1 MRPGAEDATSGGDGS
16 TCFASNAAAKGR
28 CDARSNPACGDLVS
42 DDRAS
47 GFDVVARFGR
57 RRTST
62 VNEGT
67 ARLNVLLDTAHRSL
81 IRLAE
86 DDLARQSATMQ

>member
-1 MRPGAEDATSGGDGS
+1 MRPFGVDAATVGDGS
-16 TCFASNAAAKGR
+16 TFFVSNAGAATQ
-28 CDARSNPACGDLVS
+28 CDARSNPARGDLAS
-42 DDRAS
+42 DNGPS

-67 ARLNVLLDTAHRSL
+67 ARLNVILDTLTIRL

-86 DDLARQSATMQ
+86 DLARQSATKQ